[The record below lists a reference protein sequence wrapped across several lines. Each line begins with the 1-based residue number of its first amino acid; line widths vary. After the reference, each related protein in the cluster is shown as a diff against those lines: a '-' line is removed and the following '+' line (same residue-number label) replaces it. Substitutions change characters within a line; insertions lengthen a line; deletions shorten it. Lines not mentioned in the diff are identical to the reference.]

1 MKFDEDLAVRNQA
14 EKLQISD
21 DRWAWVLPEIDRCR
35 KMIAQARGNEMVW
48 IHPDYKNGQNSKK
61 KKQKRE
67 ETPET

>member
-1 MKFDEDLAVRNQA
+1 MNFNKALAEKNQA

-35 KMIAQARGNEMVW
+35 KMIAYARNSEMVW

-61 KKQKRE
+61 KKQKR
-67 ETPET
+67 